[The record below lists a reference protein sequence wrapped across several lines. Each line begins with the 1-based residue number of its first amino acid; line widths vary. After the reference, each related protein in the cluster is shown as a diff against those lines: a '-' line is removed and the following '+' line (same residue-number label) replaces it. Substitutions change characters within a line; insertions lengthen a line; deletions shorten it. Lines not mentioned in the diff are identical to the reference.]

1 MFLKEAET
9 SSKVR
14 VKNVLAKGELR
25 RRFLDLGI
33 IEGTNIEVLYRGALG
48 DPTAYF
54 IRGAKPFA
62 GEAVPS
68 EKQGW
73 GALCLAD
80 SIPK

>member
-54 IRGAKPFA
+54 IRGAIFA
-62 GEAVPS
+62 LS
-68 EKQGW
+68 EEVG
-73 GALCLAD
+73 GMNIID
-80 SIPK
+80 D

>member
-1 MFLKEAET
+1 MYLKEAET
-9 SSKVR
+9 STKVR

-54 IRGAKPFA
+54 IRGAII
-62 GEAVPS
+62 
-68 EKQGW
+68 
-73 GALCLAD
+73 ALREEEGGMIIID
-80 SIPK
+80 D

>member
-1 MFLKEAET
+1 MYLKEAKT

-14 VKNVLAKGELR
+14 VKSVLAKGELR

-54 IRGAKPFA
+54 IRGAII
-62 GEAVPS
+62 
-68 EKQGW
+68 
-73 GALCLAD
+73 ALREEEGGM
-80 SIPK
+80 IIIEE